1 MPSLGSIQVQESD
14 TGQEN
19 EQEED
24 VEGRSMEASEQGPQ
38 SQDVRTTH
46 VGISHEGFSA
56 PDPLVFFPLPIHW
69 HHADKPAILG
79 T

>member
-1 MPSLGSIQVQESD
+1 M

-38 SQDVRTTH
+38 SQDVRTMH
-46 VGISHEGFSA
+46 VGTSHEGFSA
-56 PDPLVFFPLPIHW
+56 PVCFFIPVHW
-69 HHADKPAILG
+69 HHRDNLDLEH
-79 T
+79 